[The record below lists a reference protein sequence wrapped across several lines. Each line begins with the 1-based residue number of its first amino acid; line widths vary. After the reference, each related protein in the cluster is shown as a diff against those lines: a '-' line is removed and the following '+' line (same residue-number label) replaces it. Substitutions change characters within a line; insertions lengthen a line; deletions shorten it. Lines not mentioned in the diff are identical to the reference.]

1 MEVIHATLEKSRFW
15 TTHVSST
22 LNERQRQLLK
32 RLLDAG
38 DGGFLGGLN
47 VDKLLK
53 MTKTSKATA
62 TRDLSDL
69 VQRGL
74 LHTTGQGKA
83 LRYYL
88 SVPGWKH
95 GREETGAA

>member
-1 MEVIHATLEKSRFW
+1 MS
-15 TTHVSST
+15 
-22 LNERQRQLLK
+22 
-32 RLLDAG
+32 
-38 DGGFLGGLN
+38 
-47 VDKLLK
+47 
-53 MTKTSKATA
+53 KTSKATA

-69 VQRGL
+69 VRRGL

-83 LRYYL
+83 VRYYL

>member
-1 MEVIHATLEKSRFW
+1 MEVMQTTLDKSRFW
-15 TTHVSST
+15 AAHAQEP
-22 LNERQRQLLK
+22 LNDRQRRLLR

-47 VDKLLK
+47 VDKYLK
-53 MTKTSKATA
+53 MTDASKATA

-69 VQRGL
+69 LRRGL
-74 LHTTGQGKA
+74 LHATGQGKA

-95 GREETGAA
+95 GREPGG

>member
-1 MEVIHATLEKSRFW
+1 LIG
-15 TTHVSST
+15 
-22 LNERQRQLLK
+22 

-47 VDKLLK
+47 VEKYLK
-53 MTKTSKATA
+53 MTATSKATA

-69 VQRGL
+69 MQRGL

-88 SVPGWKH
+88 SVPGWTH
-95 GREETGAA
+95 GREGAG